1 MRHRASTAELAE
13 ARPEAQPRKSLHTK
27 ARLLAHPQN
36 ASDEIENLILHLA
49 DELKKINIEK
59 GATKASSP
67 ELFVTVQEPK
77 SNYLA
82 SSALKN
88 LQTKKDRMVFLKSSL
103 NGALKKTK

>member
-1 MRHRASTAELAE
+1 MLA
-13 ARPEAQPRKSLHTK
+13 
-27 ARLLAHPQN
+27 LLAHPQN